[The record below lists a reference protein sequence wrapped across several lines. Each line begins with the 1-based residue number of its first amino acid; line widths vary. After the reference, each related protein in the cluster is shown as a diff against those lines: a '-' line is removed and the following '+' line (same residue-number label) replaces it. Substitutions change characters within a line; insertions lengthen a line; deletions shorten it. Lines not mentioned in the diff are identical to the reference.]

1 MGQCC
6 SLSLLVIA
14 VPVFLLQINC
24 CWASVPA
31 KDCIYLSTPMEAQ
44 GSAMTQQCATGTERV
59 MLFPADK
66 IKDAPVAVPR
76 RGKQGFLGAS
86 NCLLLLLLP
95 AYWRHFNSAVS
106 RIVLASLVLL
116 RLLCPALTHGHFPC
130 IL

>member
-6 SLSLLVIA
+6 PLSLIVIA

-31 KDCIYLSTPMEAQ
+31 KDCNYLSTPMEAQ

-59 MLFPADK
+59 MLFPAEK
-66 IKDAPVAVPR
+66 IKDARVPR

-95 AYWRHFNSAVS
+95 TYWGPFNSADS
-106 RIVLASLVLL
+106 RIVPASLVLL

-130 IL
+130 VL